1 MKWTEKKSYWLKEGD
16 EMGDGRAEGLAAI
29 GYGGK
34 AVISLKPNVDETH
47 VHIFESSQLE
57 SSYYYCIINMQRD
70 LMYKV
75 DNMKELDG

>member
-1 MKWTEKKSYWLKEGD
+1 
-16 EMGDGRAEGLAAI
+16 MGYGRAEGSPAV
-29 GYGGK
+29 GDGGK
-34 AVISLKPNVDETH
+34 AVISLKLDVDETH

-57 SSYYYCIINMQRD
+57 SSYYYCIMNTQKD

>member
-1 MKWTEKKSYWLKEGD
+1 MPDVD
-16 EMGDGRAEGLAAI
+16 EM
-29 GYGGK
+29 
-34 AVISLKPNVDETH
+34 H

>member
-1 MKWTEKKSYWLKEGD
+1 
-16 EMGDGRAEGLAAI
+16 MGDGRAEGLPAI
-29 GYGGK
+29 GDGGK
-34 AVISLKPNVDETH
+34 AVFSLKPNVDETH
-47 VHIFESSQLE
+47 VHIFE

>member
-1 MKWTEKKSYWLKEGD
+1 MNRQQLLEVRE
-16 EMGDGRAEGLAAI
+16 EVGDGRPEGSSTI
-29 GYGGK
+29 GDGGK